1 MDVRQIR
8 DFVSVVKCSSFAA
21 ASRNLRVSQP
31 GLGYQVKQLEDEL
44 GIKLLQRHARGVSLT
59 NAGRT
64 FMDHA
69 EMILAAVND
78 AKMAMA
84 ALTNDSRHEVTIGLS
99 PSPAHVLGPLL
110 LSTTLP
116 HKVKVRLVEG
126 NSADL
131 QEAVTKGEIDLAVC
145 LDSALAPQRSTCLYS
160 EPLCLIGPIFN
171 AETGKTGVSLAAL
184 SAYPLVLGQRTNM
197 PRRLLEDAAARANVS
212 LTIDQELAAA
222 SLRRSL
228 ILRNGAYTVAPYS
241 MFAEEIERGQ
251 LGARRIVAPDLTI
264 SMHLVQAETVNSAL
278 KQVIFSVINTVV
290 ARTPYASAAVSSV
303 PMAAE

>member
-1 MDVRQIR
+1 
-8 DFVSVVKCSSFAA
+8 
-21 ASRNLRVSQP
+21 
-31 GLGYQVKQLEDEL
+31 
-44 GIKLLQRHARGVSLT
+44 
-59 NAGRT
+59 
-64 FMDHA
+64 
-69 EMILAAVND
+69 
-78 AKMAMA
+78 
-84 ALTNDSRHEVTIGLS
+84 
-99 PSPAHVLGPLL
+99 VLGPLL

-131 QEAVTKGEIDLAVC
+131 QEAVTRGEIDLAVC

-251 LGARRIVAPDLTI
+251 LGARRIISPDLTI

-290 ARTPYASAAVSSV
+290 ARTPYASAAISNV

>member
-31 GLGYQVKQLEDEL
+31 GLGYQVKQLEYEL
-44 GIKLLQRHARGVSLT
+44 GVKLLQRHARGVSLT

-69 EMILAAVND
+69 ETILGAVND
-78 AKMAMA
+78 AKIAMA
-84 ALTNDSRHEVTIGLS
+84 ALAHDRRPEVTIGLS
-99 PSPAHVLGPLL
+99 PSPEHVLGPLL

-116 HKVKVRLVEG
+116 HNVKIRLKEG

-131 QEAVTKGEIDLAVC
+131 QEAVTKGKIDLAVC
-145 LDSALAPQRSTCLYS
+145 LDPAPTPLQSICLYS
-160 EPLCLIGPIFN
+160 EPLCLIGSISDSEFAKPAI
-171 AETGKTGVSLAAL
+171 TLAAL
-184 SAYPLVLGQRTNM
+184 AAYPLVVGQRTQT
-197 PRRLLEDAAARANVS
+197 PRRVLEDAAARANVTLS
-212 LTIDQELAAA
+212 IDQELAAA

-241 MFAEEIERGQ
+241 MFAEEIERGV

-264 SMHLVQAETVNSAL
+264 SMHLVHAESVSPAL
-278 KQVIFSVINTVV
+278 RQVIFSVVDNVV
-290 ARTPYASAAVSSV
+290 ARTPCASAAVTSIA
-303 PMAAE
+303 MAAE

>member
-1 MDVRQIR
+1 
-8 DFVSVVKCSSFAA
+8 
-21 ASRNLRVSQP
+21 
-31 GLGYQVKQLEDEL
+31 
-44 GIKLLQRHARGVSLT
+44 
-59 NAGRT
+59 
-64 FMDHA
+64 MDHA

-78 AKMAMA
+78 AKVAMA
-84 ALTNDSRHEVTIGLS
+84 ALANDARHEVTVGLS

-116 HKVKVRLVEG
+116 HKVKIRLVEG
-126 NSADL
+126 HSADL
-131 QEAVTKGEIDLAVC
+131 QEAVTKGKVDLAVC
-145 LDSALAPQRSTCLYS
+145 LDAAPAPHHSICLYS

-251 LGARRIVAPDLTI
+251 LGARRIISPDLTI

-290 ARTPYASAAVSSV
+290 ARTPYASAAISNV